1 MKKRNRLIGAIAVVI
16 VIGLLAW
23 VFRPK
28 PIKVE
33 TGRTYRGTLRVTV
46 DEEAET
52 RVHDRFE
59 IAAPVTGRLRRIEL
73 HAADPVEAGQVLVR
87 IEPLPLDPRERSE
100 LLARVEQAQAS
111 QREAEALVERTRVD
125 HDQAQRN
132 RERASKLQAS
142 GVVSRE
148 EFELAETT
156 EANSAKALDAAK
168 FKARAAEYE
177 VQVAKAGL
185 IALEPDAGERLRLVS
200 LRSPV
205 RGRVLRLLQQSER
218 VIPAGTPILQVGLPS
233 QLEIVSD
240 LLSTEAVKVK
250 PGDPVLIENWGGDG
264 QLRAKVRTIETS
276 GFTKISALGV
286 EEQRVNV
293 VMDFVDD
300 PGRLGDGYR
309 VDVHIIVWEGK
320 DVLVVPSSALF
331 RRSTGW
337 STFIL
342 EKGRARV
349 RDVEIGHR
357 NALQAEIVKGLA
369 ESEQVILHP
378 GNQITDG
385 SRITT
390 SMGTK

>member
-1 MKKRNRLIGAIAVVI
+1 
-16 VIGLLAW
+16 
-23 VFRPK
+23 
-28 PIKVE
+28 VE
-33 TGRTYRGTLRVTV
+33 TGRTQRGTLRVTV

-73 HAADPVEAGQVLVR
+73 HAADPVDAGQVVVQ

-100 LLARVEQAQAS
+100 LLARLEQAQAS
-111 QREAEALVERTRVD
+111 KREAEALVERTRVD

-148 EFELAETT
+148 EFELAETA
-156 EANSAKALDAAK
+156 EANSEKVLDAAK

-185 IALEPDAGERLRLVS
+185 VALEPDAGERLRLVS

-264 QLRAKVRTIETS
+264 QLRAK

-337 STFIL
+337 SAFVL

-349 RDVEIGHR
+349 RDVEIGRR
-357 NALQAEIVKGLA
+357 NALQAEIVTGLA

-385 SRITT
+385 SRITD
-390 SMGTK
+390 

>member
-1 MKKRNRLIGAIAVVI
+1 MKKRNRLAGVAAVVI
-16 VIGLLAW
+16 AVGLVAW
-23 VFRPK
+23 AFRPK

-33 TGRTYRGTLRVTV
+33 IGRAQRGALRVTV
-46 DEEAET
+46 DEEGET

-59 IAAPVTGRLRRIEL
+59 IATPVTGRLRRIEL
-73 HAADPVEAGQVLVR
+73 HAADPVGAGQVVAQV
-87 IEPLPLDPRERSE
+87 EPLPLDPRERSE
-100 LLARVEQAQAS
+100 LLGRVEQAQAAK
-111 QREAEALVERTRVD
+111 REAEALVERTRVD
-125 HDQAQRN
+125 HHQAQRN
-132 RERASKLQAS
+132 RERASKLQVG

-148 EFELAETT
+148 DLELAETA
-156 EANSAKALDAAK
+156 EANSEKALDAAE

-185 IALEPDAGERLRLVS
+185 IAIATDVGERPKRVS

-205 RGRVLRLLQQSER
+205 RGQILRLLQQSER
-218 VIPAGTPILQVGLPS
+218 VVVAGTPILQVGLPS

-264 QLRAKVRTIETS
+264 QLRAKVRTIESS

-309 VDVHIIVWEGK
+309 VDVRIIVWEGR
-320 DVLVVPSSALF
+320 DVMVVPSSALF
-331 RRSTGW
+331 RRATAW
-337 STFIL
+337 SVFVV
-342 EKGRARV
+342 ESGRARM

-357 NALQAEIVKGLA
+357 SPVQAEIVKGL
-369 ESEQVILHP
+369 SENEAVILHP
-378 GNQITDG
+378 GNLVTEG
-385 SRITT
+385 SRITE
-390 SMGTK
+390 

>member
-1 MKKRNRLIGAIAVVI
+1 MKKRNRLIGAMAVVI

-33 TGRTYRGTLRVTV
+33 TGRTQRGTLRVTV

-73 HAADPVEAGQVLVR
+73 HAADPVDAGQVVVQ

-100 LLARVEQAQAS
+100 LLARLEQAQAS
-111 QREAEALVERTRVD
+111 KREAEALVERTRVD

-132 RERASKLQAS
+132 RGRASKLQAS

-148 EFELAETT
+148 EFELAETA
-156 EANSAKALDAAK
+156 EANSEKALDAAK

-185 IALEPDAGERLRLVS
+185 IAMEPDAGERLRLVS

-250 PGDPVLIENWGGDG
+250 PGDPVVIENWGGEG

-309 VDVHIIVWEGK
+309 VDVRIIVWEGK

-337 STFIL
+337 SAFVL
-342 EKGRARV
+342 ENGRARV
-349 RDVEIGHR
+349 RDLEIGHR
-357 NALQAEIVKGLA
+357 NALQAEIVTGLA

-385 SRITT
+385 TRITN
-390 SMGTK
+390 

>member
-1 MKKRNRLIGAIAVVI
+1 MKKRNRLAGAAAVVI
-16 VIGLLAW
+16 MIGLLAW
-23 VFRPK
+23 AFRPK
-28 PIKVE
+28 PVKVE
-33 TGRTYRGTLRVTV
+33 TGHVQRGTLRVTV

-59 IAAPVTGRLRRIEL
+59 IATPVTGRLRRIEL
-73 HAADPVEAGQVLVR
+73 HAADPVDAGQVVAQV
-87 IEPLPLDPRERSE
+87 EPLPLDPRERSE
-100 LLARVEQAQAS
+100 LLARLEQAQAS
-111 QREAEALVERTRVD
+111 KREAEALVERTGVD
-125 HDQAQRN
+125 HNQAQRN

-148 EFELAETT
+148 ELELAETA
-156 EANSAKALDAAK
+156 EANSEKALEAAK

-185 IALEPDAGERLRLVS
+185 IALATDPGERPKLMS

-205 RGRVLRLLQQSER
+205 RGQILRLLQQSER
-218 VIPAGTPILQVGLPS
+218 VVAAGTPILQVGLPS

-240 LLSTEAVKVK
+240 VLSAEAVKVK

-264 QLRAKVRTIETS
+264 PLRAKVRTIESS

-300 PGRLGDGYR
+300 SGRLGDGYR
-309 VDVHIIVWEGK
+309 VDVRIIVWEGG
-320 DVLVVPSSALF
+320 DVMVVPSSALF
-331 RRSTGW
+331 RRATAW
-337 STFIL
+337 SVFVV
-342 EKGRARV
+342 ESGRARM

-357 NALQAEIVKGLA
+357 SALQAEIVKGLA
-369 ESEQVILHP
+369 EYEAVILHP
-378 GNQITDG
+378 GNQVTDG
-385 SRITT
+385 SRI
-390 SMGTK
+390 SE